1 MLGHSDNDVSISD
14 FGYVGNWISQ
24 CNDSNNNIRMD
35 IRNNKLKIF
44 ELSSTNYS
52 ECNNRSFSSQS
63 TSEYSYNTVASTEEE
78 KKSQIVRL
86 EVLSSSGS
94 SIGDLVFYMD
104 ADNLYFESEVTDS
117 SFPLTGGFSE
127 GLLFSI
133 KRSDPLKRKR

>member
-1 MLGHSDNDVSISD
+1 MSVRTTQSVTTVVLVLNHQVNMATT
-14 FGYVGNWISQ
+14 Q
-24 CNDSNNNIRMD
+24 LLQ
-35 IRNNKLKIF
+35 LKK
-44 ELSSTNYS
+44 
-52 ECNNRSFSSQS
+52 
-63 TSEYSYNTVASTEEE
+63 

-104 ADNLYFESEVTDS
+104 ADNLYFESEYDS

-133 KRSDPLKRKR
+133 KRSDP

>member
-1 MLGHSDNDVSISD
+1 MPKFLSYIFLLLIISCSSEGDKRVMLSHSDNDVSIAD

-78 KKSQIVRL
+78 K
-86 EVLSSSGS
+86 
-94 SIGDLVFYMD
+94 
-104 ADNLYFESEVTDS
+104 NLK
-117 SFPLTGGFSE
+117 L
-127 GLLFSI
+127 
-133 KRSDPLKRKR
+133 